1 MSLSVFEVTANG
13 EDFQNLVSEHGWR
26 LPTKFITGKKV
37 VPEGDIF
44 FRLRCEQED
53 VDDEQNLIDLGDSG
67 DVAMAHT
74 RAEVGVGDCAYVI
87 GFSTAL
93 VLSRLAREVLE
104 QSIGQLGQFIP
115 VTVESER
122 WYIFCLLYTS
132 PSPRD
137 EL

>member
-122 WYIFCLLYTS
+122 WYIFNLSLIHI
-132 PSPRD
+132 
-137 EL
+137 